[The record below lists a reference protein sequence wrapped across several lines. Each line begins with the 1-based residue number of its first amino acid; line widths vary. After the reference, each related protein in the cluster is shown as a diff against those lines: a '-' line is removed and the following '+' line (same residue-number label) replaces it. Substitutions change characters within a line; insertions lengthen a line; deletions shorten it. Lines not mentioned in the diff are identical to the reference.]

1 MDERVYLETT
11 TLDTESLVSTRS
23 QSCLYMVALST
34 APQKYTCSRS
44 QEIQIQIRNKMDTG
58 RNL

>member
-1 MDERVYLETT
+1 MDEKAYLPTT
-11 TLDTESLVSTRS
+11 SLDTVSLVSTRS
-23 QSCLYMVALST
+23 QSCQYMAALSS